1 VGASPSEGPLG
12 PGRRFG
18 DYEILAELGAGGMGR
33 VYRARDLTLERLVA
47 LKTLA
52 AQFGGDPAFVHR
64 FLKEARAA
72 ARLNHPNIV
81 QIYAFGQEGGTY
93 YLAMEYVDG
102 RSLGALL
109 RSGPLAE
116 PDAIS
121 VVRHACRALA
131 VAHAEG
137 LVHRDI
143 KPDNLMLTRKGE
155 VKLVDLGIAKRLDE
169 EQSLTQTGHAVGTPH
184 YISPE
189 QISGS
194 KDIDGRADIY
204 SLGATLYHLV
214 TGHTPF
220 KGPSGAVVMTMH
232 LMQPLPDPRTHVPG
246 VSEGLCRVIRKMM
259 AKHREERY
267 GDVDALDRDLYRV
280 QVGEP
285 PEADEPGET
294 AVETAVRLPAHDA
307 PPASTRATLSPHP
320 TTTSRSQ
327 AAATGALALGEADLR
342 LLETELARHVGPLS
356 RVLVK
361 KAARLA
367 GTSAELVAALEL
379 EIPSE
384 EGRKAF
390 RAAVARLR

>member
-1 VGASPSEGPLG
+1 MGTSLPESPLG
-12 PGRRFG
+12 PGSRFG

-33 VYRARDLTLERLVA
+33 VYRARDLTLERVVA

-52 AQFGGDPAFVHR
+52 PQLGGDPAFVQR

-81 QIYAFGQEGGTY
+81 QIYSFGQVAGTY

-102 RSLGALL
+102 RSLGAFL

-116 PDAIS
+116 LDAIS

-143 KPDNLMLTRKGE
+143 KPDNLMLTRRGE
-155 VKLVDLGIAKRLDE
+155 VKLVDLGIAKRVDE
-169 EQSLTQTGHAVGTPH
+169 DQSLTQTGHAVGTPH

-194 KDIDGRADIY
+194 RDIDGRADIY

-232 LMQPLPDPRTHVPG
+232 LTQPLPDPRTHVPG
-246 VSEGLCRVIRKMM
+246 LSEGLCRVVRKSM
-259 AKHREERY
+259 AKRREERY
-267 GDVDALDRDLYRV
+267 ADVDALDRDLYRV

-294 AVETAVRLPAHDA
+294 AVET
-307 PPASTRATLSPHP
+307 STSPPHP
-320 TTTSRSQ
+320 TTATSQGQ
-327 AAATGALALGEADLR
+327 ATTGALAFAEAQLR
-342 LLETELARHVGPLS
+342 LLETELARQVGPLA

-361 KAARLA
+361 KAARVA

-384 EGRKAF
+384 EGRRAF
-390 RAAVARLR
+390 RSAVARLH